1 MFYISHLFNYCALPC
16 MFAMTRY
23 YSEQISTTFCA
34 KNKFVNIN
42 ENAAKKT
49 IGLVTKLNIKGFN

>member
-1 MFYISHLFNYCALPC
+1 

-23 YSEQISTTFCA
+23 YSEQISTTFCT

-49 IGLVTKLNIKGFN
+49 IGLVTKLNIKGFNLKKTPC